1 MPLETPPLSLYVH
14 LPWCVRKCPYCDF
27 NSHENGDPPEQ
38 AYLAALLEDLDA
50 EVQAAQGR
58 RVETLFFGGGT
69 PSLMSGDFYR
79 RLLTELR
86 ARLDFAPDCEITLE
100 ANPGTLE
107 QGRFAE
113 FREAGINRLSI
124 GVQSFHPEHLQ
135 ALGRIHGPDE
145 ARQAVAAA
153 RHAGFDDFNLDLMHG
168 LPGQTPEQAR
178 ADLDAAIELEP
189 AHISWYELT
198 IEPNTAFYSAPP
210 ERPDEDRLADIEET
224 GLARLAGAGYGRYE
238 ISAFARD
245 GRQCRHNRNYWRF
258 GDYLALGAGAHG
270 KITFPAEDRILRY
283 GKTRQPEHYLRAVG
297 SRTRGRRELARDE
310 RPLEFVLNALRL
322 VDGVPESL
330 LEAHTGIRVETLRA
344 PLNELREEGL
354 LDPDSNRLACTD
366 LGLTHLNE
374 VLARF

>member
-1 MPLETPPLSLYVH
+1 MPLEQPPLSLYVH

-27 NSHENGDPPEQ
+27 NSHEHSDPPEQ
-38 AYLAALLEDLDA
+38 AYLHALLEDLDA

-58 RVETLFFGGGT
+58 RIETLFFGGGT
-69 PSLMSGDFYR
+69 PSLLSGDFYR
-79 RLLTELR
+79 TLLTELR
-86 ARLDFAPDCEITLE
+86 ARLDFAPDIEITLE

-107 QGRFAE
+107 QGRFAA

-124 GVQSFHPEHLQ
+124 GVQSFHPEQLQ

-145 ARQAVAAA
+145 ARRAVATA
-153 RHAGFDDFNLDLMHG
+153 RAAGFDDFNLDLMHG

-178 ADLDAAIELEP
+178 ADLDTAIELEP

-210 ERPDEDRLADIEET
+210 ERPDEDNLADIEDT
-224 GLARLAGAGYGRYE
+224 GLARLAEAGYRRYE
-238 ISAFARD
+238 ISAFARED
-245 GRQCRHNRNYWRF
+245 RQCRHNLNYWRF

-270 KITFPAEDRILRY
+270 KITFPDEDRILRY
-283 GKTRQPEHYLRAVG
+283 GKTRQPEHYLKAVG
-297 SRTRGRRELARDE
+297 SRTRGRRELARAE

-330 LEAHTGIRVETLRA
+330 LEAHTGIAAGTLRKS
-344 PLNELREEGL
+344 LNELREEDL
-354 LDPDSNRLACTD
+354 LCTDTGRLACTE
-366 LGLTHLNE
+366 LGLTHLND